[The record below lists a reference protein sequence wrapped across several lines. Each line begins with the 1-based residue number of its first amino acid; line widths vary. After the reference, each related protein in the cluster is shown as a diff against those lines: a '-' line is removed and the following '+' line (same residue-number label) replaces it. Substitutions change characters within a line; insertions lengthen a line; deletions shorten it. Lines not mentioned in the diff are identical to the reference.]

1 MATKTT
7 KITRQPDQPVRV
19 GRATWRHR
27 LKEPSTWLGIGS
39 VIAMGATQGWA
50 ALLSPEFV
58 PMMMTALGLTVM
70 KEGT

>member
-1 MATKTT
+1 MATMRT
-7 KITRQPDQPVRV
+7 KATLQHEQPAQVD
-19 GRATWRHR
+19 RATWRNR

-39 VIAMGATQGWA
+39 VIALCATQGWA

-58 PMMMTALGLTVM
+58 PMVMTALGLTVM